1 MKRLGTFCI
10 IIFCISI
17 LNLICNSYHEEEVY
31 IVGELIGMGVSNS
44 NRNDTNQTIPT
55 SYNTL
60 GTMAFIKASNN
71 EFVALGHS
79 SNEYE
84 NTDVD
89 IDCFGVKLICINK
102 SNENEVGSI
111 IGKINQSKKIGNIY
125 KDTKYGVFGKV
136 DEIDTEKYLKVKT
149 TSRYNVK
156 KGKANILTKISGD
169 KLESFDAEITDIDY
183 LDENKNIKIKVKDS
197 NLIEKTGG
205 IIQGMSG
212 TPLMQDG
219 KLIGVLNYVQANDSK
234 CAYAVFVDKLI

>member
-17 LNLICNSYHEEEVY
+17 LNLICNLYHEEDVY
-31 IVGELIGMGVSNS
+31 IVGELIGMEVSNTKKKDS
-44 NRNDTNQTIPT
+44 NPAIPT
-55 SYNTL
+55 SYNAL

-111 IGKINQSKKIGNIY
+111 IGKINQSKKIGKIY

-136 DEIDTEKYLKVKT
+136 DEIDKEKYLKVKT

-169 KLESFDAEITDIDY
+169 KLESFDVEITDIKYFEENMNIELSITDKKL
-183 LDENKNIKIKVKDS
+183 LD
-197 NLIEKTGG
+197 KTGG

-219 KLIGVLNYVQANDSK
+219 KIIGVLNYVQANDSK